1 MSRPPL
7 SALLGAGVAG
17 LFLAAALLAPVL
29 APYGEAQSVGGAWE
43 PASAAATLGTD
54 QIGRDLLTRLLY
66 GARLTMAVA
75 LATMLVAMAIGT
87 AIGLVAATFGG
98 WVDAVVSRLVDVVLS
113 IPLLIFALIVLGV
126 FGASLP
132 VLILTIGLLDAPRVA
147 RLARA
152 LARGQAALDYVE
164 AARLRGEGALW
175 IMGREILPNIAAP
188 LAAEAALR
196 FSFAILLVASL
207 SFLGLGV
214 QPPAADWGGMVR
226 ENAAAIAFGLWAPIW
241 PAAAIALLT
250 IAVNLAVD
258 GLIGGEDRR

>member
-1 MSRPPL
+1 MTRPPV
-7 SALLGAGVAG
+7 SALIGAGIVAA
-17 LFLAAALLAPVL
+17 FLAVALAAPVI

-43 PASAAATLGTD
+43 PASPAALLGTD

-75 LATMLVAMAIGT
+75 LAIMLVAMAVGT
-87 AIGLVAATFGG
+87 TIGLAAAVSDG
-98 WVDAVVSRLVDVVLS
+98 WVDAVLARLIDVVLS

-132 VLILTIGLLDAPRVA
+132 VLILAVGLLDAPRVA
-147 RLARA
+147 RVARA
-152 LARGQAALDYVE
+152 LARGQAPLDYVE
-164 AARLRGEGALW
+164 AARLRGEGTLW
-175 IMGREILPNIAAP
+175 IMGREILPNIAGP
-188 LAAEAALR
+188 LLAEAALR

-226 ENAAAIAFGLWAPIW
+226 ENAAAIGFGLMAPIW
-241 PAAAIALLT
+241 PAAAIAVLT
-250 IAVNLAVD
+250 VAVNLAVD
-258 GLIGGEDRR
+258 GLIGGEARR